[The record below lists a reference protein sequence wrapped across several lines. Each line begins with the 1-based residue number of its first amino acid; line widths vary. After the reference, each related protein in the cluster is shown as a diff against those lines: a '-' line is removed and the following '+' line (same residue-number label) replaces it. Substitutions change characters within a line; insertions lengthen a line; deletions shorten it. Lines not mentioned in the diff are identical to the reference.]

1 MTAHMVCVWPR
12 EVGQTREHVA
22 LLRCCHQPGR
32 DRSLPLGP
40 MGRDSRQ
47 RVPEKKP
54 SSEEETFPLLGNSE
68 GTAGFR
74 QERRLVTMLE
84 SFIST

>member
-1 MTAHMVCVWPR
+1 
-12 EVGQTREHVA
+12 
-22 LLRCCHQPGR
+22 
-32 DRSLPLGP
+32 

-74 QERRLVTMLE
+74 QERGLVTVME